1 MLFRSFRLGAL
12 HAALAAARVAGRTPT
27 DEAQAIEWAGG
38 APRLVAGEATN
49 LKVTTPADF
58 ALAAQILESPEFS
71 GER

>member
-1 MLFRSFRLGAL
+1 MS
-12 HAALAAARVAGRTPT
+12 AARAAGRTPT

-49 LKVTTPADF
+49 LKVTTPADL
-58 ALAAQILESPEFS
+58 ALAARILVGDEFS